1 MHCDIQTNEINK
13 VCIGPIRNGEDKLT
27 KTVKRGKTMIPR
39 KAGKIASADKVPD
52 WLRMI
57 AYSKVWLYYLN

>member
-1 MHCDIQTNEINK
+1 
-13 VCIGPIRNGEDKLT
+13 
-27 KTVKRGKTMIPR
+27 MIPR